1 MAFESL
7 SEKLQ
12 MTIKR
17 LRGQTRVSEK
27 DVKEFMREIRLA
39 LLEADVN
46 YKVVKDFIASVSE
59 KAVGQNVLQSLSPGQ
74 QIVKI
79 IDDELTLLLG
89 SNESKLDFSKAAPNV
104 IMMVGLQGAGKT
116 TGSGKLALH
125 LKKQGKNPLLV
136 ACDIYRPAAI
146 KQLEVLGG
154 QINVPVYSDNT
165 GTSPVQIAKD
175 AVKKALKGLNDVVIL
190 DTAGRLQIN
199 EELMTELVE
208 IKKVTTPSEILLVV
222 DAMTGQDAVNVAQVF
237 NERLDITGIILSK
250 LDSDTRGGSAL
261 SVKAITGKPVK
272 FSSAGEKMNDFEIF
286 YPKRMADR
294 ILGMGD
300 VLTLIDKAVEA
311 LDEKKAIEL
320 EKKLRT
326 QDLTLDDFLD
336 QMQQLKKM
344 GGING
349 ILGMLPGVSGKVK
362 PEDVDEKKLV
372 KTEAIIKSMT
382 KKERNNPSL
391 LNANRRKRIA
401 AGSGTTVQDVNR
413 VMKDFESVK
422 QMMKM
427 MKGSGKKG
435 LGKMRLPF

>member
-17 LRGQTRVSEK
+17 LKGQTRVSEK
-27 DVKEFMREIRLA
+27 DVKEFMREIRIA

-46 YKVVKDFIASVSE
+46 YKVVKDFIANVSQ
-59 KAVGQNVLQSLSPGQ
+59 KAVGQEVLQSLSPGQ

-79 IDDELTLLLG
+79 IDDELTELLG
-89 SNESKLDFSKAAPNV
+89 SNESKLDFSKTPPNV
-104 IMMVGLQGAGKT
+104 ILMCGLQGAGKT

-136 ACDIYRPAAI
+136 ACDVYRPAAI

-154 QINVPVYSDNT
+154 QIGVPVYSDTT
-165 GTSPVQIAKD
+165 GISPVQIAKD
-175 AVKKALKGLNDVVIL
+175 ALKKALKGLHDVVII

-199 EELMTELVE
+199 EELMVELEE
-208 IKKVTTPSEILLVV
+208 IKKATSPSEILLVV
-222 DAMTGQDAVNVAQVF
+222 DAMTGQDAANVAQTF

-261 SVKAITGKPVK
+261 SVKAVTGKPVK
-272 FSSAGEKMNDFEIF
+272 FSSVGEKMNDFEIF

-300 VLTLIDKAVEA
+300 VLTLIDKAMESM
-311 LDEKKAIEL
+311 DMKKAEEL
-320 EKKLRT
+320 EKKIRT
-326 QDLTLDDFLD
+326 QQFTLEDYLD
-336 QMQQLKKM
+336 QMQQVKKM
-344 GGING
+344 GGISSIIN
-349 ILGMLPGVSGKVK
+349 MLPGVAGKIK
-362 PEDVDEKKLV
+362 EEDIDEKKLV
-372 KTEAIIKSMT
+372 KTEAIIRSMT
-382 KKERNNPSL
+382 VKERKDPNL
-391 LNANRRKRIA
+391 LNASRRKRIA
-401 AGSGTTVQDVNR
+401 AGSGTTVQDVNI
-413 VMKDFESVK
+413 VIKEFNNIK

-427 MKGSGKKG
+427 MKGAGKKG
-435 LGKMRLPF
+435 FGKMRLPF